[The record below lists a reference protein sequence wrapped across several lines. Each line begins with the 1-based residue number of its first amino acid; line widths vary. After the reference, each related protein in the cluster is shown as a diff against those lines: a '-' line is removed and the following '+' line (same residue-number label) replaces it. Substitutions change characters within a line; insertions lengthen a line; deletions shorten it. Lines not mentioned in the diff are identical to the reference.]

1 MAIIKGGTWDDALTN
16 GTSSDD
22 TFYTGAGSDRVNATA
37 GNDSYF
43 LGFRSST
50 SYWRQSFDDHDT
62 LDYRSAWTSHGLSSA
77 SALKLVAD
85 LGAGTVQKLSSAG
98 ALLSQD
104 TVVGLDNL
112 WGGDGSDKL
121 FGRNF
126 WTYEEFRGRGGNDT
140 IDGRGNEDAVAYGDA
155 TTAGITVKLAAG
167 TVTSSDVNVGTDT
180 LREIEGIVGTNFAD
194 SFDAT
199 GYGGASTNRNSFG
212 WDYNFFLPQ
221 GGDDIIVGN
230 GQTIVIYSG
239 VGGAIT
245 MDLSGQTAPGVSA
258 RIVTGFVDDAGS
270 NAYNPGANVVA
281 SGVFGAY
288 GGNYDDTLLGGG
300 RVNSNG
306 TTAAYSVSG
315 DTSSELF
322 RGNGGDD
329 YIDGRTG
336 LDRADYRT
344 GNQAEGIVVDLGNGI
359 VTGDPLLVGT
369 DTLRGIEAIGS
380 SYMDDVYDAS
390 GFTLSD
396 AATPSVNSGDIKA
409 YVPTGETIASMAYNE
424 FRASA
429 GNDIVIGNGAT
440 RVSFEGVFVEKL
452 VGSGPSLRV
461 TFSDAI
467 SGHADYGL
475 TDGGYGMVD
484 FSGVYSIRG
493 GLANDLMTGA
503 AGYQQLIGS
512 YGDDTL
518 LGGDGAD
525 VLYGYSGGAATAVNL
540 TTLYTDNDS
549 LSGGAGK
556 DLLRGDFGHD
566 LLDGGTGAD
575 TMEGGTGNDTYVVDD
590 RGDIVTEAVSGAAGG
605 IDAVLIQLPSFTL
618 GANVE
623 NGTLMLDN
631 ATSLTGNTL
640 ANRLTGSAGNNLL
653 NGNTGADTMIGGDG
667 SDTYWVDNVG
677 DVVTETNASV
687 ASGTDHVN
695 SSLANYTLTTNV
707 ENGRVQSV
715 TVANLKGNASGNVL
729 FAGSGDN
736 VLDGAGGSDTVS
748 YLYATSGVQVSLAI
762 TGAQATAGSGMDTLI
777 SIENL
782 TGSNLA
788 DMLFGNGSGNLLS
801 GGGGS
806 DRLDAGGGGDTLMGN
821 AGNDTLTGGTG
832 QDAFRFTSPLNAGSN
847 VDTITD
853 FSAVDDRFELDA
865 SVFKTVGPV
874 GALLAEAF
882 IAGPAA
888 ADAND
893 RIVYDAVSGNLFYDA
908 DGSGAGSA
916 ILFAMLSP
924 GTTVTASDFFL
935 V

>member
-1 MAIIKGGTWDDALTN
+1 
-16 GTSSDD
+16 
-22 TFYTGAGSDRVNATA
+22 
-37 GNDSYF
+37 
-43 LGFRSST
+43 
-50 SYWRQSFDDHDT
+50 
-62 LDYRSAWTSHGLSSA
+62 
-77 SALKLVAD
+77 
-85 LGAGTVQKLSSAG
+85 
-98 ALLSQD
+98 
-104 TVVGLDNL
+104 
-112 WGGDGSDKL
+112 
-121 FGRNF
+121 
-126 WTYEEFRGRGGNDT
+126 
-140 IDGRGNEDAVAYGDA
+140 
-155 TTAGITVKLAAG
+155 
-167 TVTSSDVNVGTDT
+167 
-180 LREIEGIVGTNFAD
+180 
-194 SFDAT
+194 
-199 GYGGASTNRNSFG
+199 
-212 WDYNFFLPQ
+212 
-221 GGDDIIVGN
+221 
-230 GQTIVIYSG
+230 
-239 VGGAIT
+239 
-245 MDLSGQTAPGVSA
+245 
-258 RIVTGFVDDAGS
+258 
-270 NAYNPGANVVA
+270 
-281 SGVFGAY
+281 
-288 GGNYDDTLLGGG
+288 
-300 RVNSNG
+300 
-306 TTAAYSVSG
+306 
-315 DTSSELF
+315 
-322 RGNGGDD
+322 
-329 YIDGRTG
+329 
-336 LDRADYRT
+336 
-344 GNQAEGIVVDLGNGI
+344 
-359 VTGDPLLVGT
+359 
-369 DTLRGIEAIGS
+369 
-380 SYMDDVYDAS
+380 
-390 GFTLSD
+390 
-396 AATPSVNSGDIKA
+396 
-409 YVPTGETIASMAYNE
+409 
-424 FRASA
+424 
-429 GNDIVIGNGAT
+429 
-440 RVSFEGVFVEKL
+440 
-452 VGSGPSLRV
+452 
-461 TFSDAI
+461 
-467 SGHADYGL
+467 
-475 TDGGYGMVD
+475 
-484 FSGVYSIRG
+484 
-493 GLANDLMTGA
+493 
-503 AGYQQLIGS
+503 
-512 YGDDTL
+512 
-518 LGGDGAD
+518 
-525 VLYGYSGGAATAVNL
+525 
-540 TTLYTDNDS
+540 
-549 LSGGAGK
+549 
-556 DLLRGDFGHD
+556 
-566 LLDGGTGAD
+566 
-575 TMEGGTGNDTYVVDD
+575 
-590 RGDIVTEAVSGAAGG
+590 
-605 IDAVLIQLPSFTL
+605 
-618 GANVE
+618 
-623 NGTLMLDN
+623 
-631 ATSLTGNTL
+631 L